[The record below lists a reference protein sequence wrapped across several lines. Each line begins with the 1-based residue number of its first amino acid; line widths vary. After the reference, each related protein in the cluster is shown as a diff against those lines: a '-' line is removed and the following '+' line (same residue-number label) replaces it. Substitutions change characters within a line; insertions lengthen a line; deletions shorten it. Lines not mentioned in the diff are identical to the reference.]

1 MILRPW
7 AILLAAG
14 GAGRY
19 GGPKLLARSDGVTLL
34 RRAAVALL
42 DTRPAGCTVVLGAR
56 AASLRRELRG
66 LPVKI
71 VVNRGWRRGLASSLR
86 TGLGALPRD
95 APAALVLLADQW
107 QVGADALARLQ
118 RRWRAAPGSIA
129 AAWNGAVLGPPAI
142 FPRSAFPALS
152 RLRGDAGARALI
164 ARQRAH
170 VLAVPM
176 PEAALDVDR
185 PEDWRRG

>member
-19 GGPKLLARSDGVTLL
+19 GGPKLLALSGGTTLL

-42 DTRPAGCTVVLGAR
+42 DARIAGCTVVLGAR

-66 LPVKI
+66 LPVRI
-71 VVNRGWRRGLASSLR
+71 VVNRNWRRGLSSSLR
-86 TGLGALPRD
+86 TGLAAVPRD

-107 QVGADALARLQ
+107 KIGPDALAQLQ
-118 RRWRAAPGSIA
+118 RRWRAAPHAIA

-142 FPRSAFPALS
+142 FPRSAFPALA
-152 RLRGDAGARALI
+152 RLRGDAGARTLI
-164 ARQRAH
+164 ARQRAR

-176 PEAALDVDR
+176 PESALDVDR